1 MALLQATPS
10 GVAPSG
16 AVPGDMVQTN
26 GGSYLVTQPGAF
38 GASYNPASELWSVP
52 VSGSSDISAPSVI
65 NQYLTNAQAYAR
77 ANSELS
83 ESYAQRQM
91 EFQDAQAARAMAFS
105 AQSAEQAARFNREA
119 AREAMEYN
127 SLEAQ
132 KSRDFQERMSS
143 SSYQRA
149 VKDLMAAGLNP
160 VLAAMH
166 SGASTPSG
174 ATASGYAAQSPSASG
189 VSSSGASGSVDTS
202 YNALLG
208 SIIGHVMQRQT
219 ALDTYQLQAAI
230 SQYAADTS
238 RLAALGVAGINAE
251 SAKMINSRSF
261 QQRLYE
267 LKNYPGF
274 NQLPSTFLNM
284 LAGED
289 GLGSRVFN
297 SIDSTVGMMW
307 DAFTAFVDSFGAIQP
322 YDSTWRGK
330 HK

>member
-10 GVAPSG
+10 GTAPAG
-16 AVPGDMVQTN
+16 AAPGDMVQTS
-26 GGSYLVTQPGAF
+26 GGLYFVTQPGAF

-127 SLEAQ
+127 ALEAQ
-132 KSRDFQERMSS
+132 KSRDWQEQMSNT
-143 SSYQRA
+143 SYQRA

-174 ATASGYAAQSPSASG
+174 ATASGYAAQSPAAAG
-189 VSSSGASGSVDTS
+189 VATQGAQGTVDMS
-202 YNALLG
+202 YTALLG
-208 SIIGHVMQRQT
+208 SIIGDIMSRQT
-219 ALDTYQLQAAI
+219 TLDMYEVQEAM
-230 SQYAADTS
+230 SRYASDSS
-238 RLAALGVAGINAE
+238 RLAALGSASIAAA
-251 SAKMINSRSF
+251 SAKNIQDMQQQFEVFMKDQYPSSLWDYISNYTQSFSSGVSNGNLTSRF
-261 QQRLYE
+261 ADRLFGMFG
-267 LKNYPGF
+267 LTRPKQKN
-274 NQLPSTFLNM
+274 QTK
-284 LAGED
+284 E
-289 GLGSRVFN
+289 R
-297 SIDSTVGMMW
+297 
-307 DAFTAFVDSFGAIQP
+307 
-322 YDSTWRGK
+322 K
-330 HK
+330 

>member
-16 AVPGDMVQTN
+16 AAPGDMVQTN
-26 GGSYLVTQPGAF
+26 GGQYLVTQPGAF

-91 EFQDAQAARAMAFS
+91 DFQDSQAARAMAFS

-127 SLEAQ
+127 ALEAQ
-132 KSRDFQERMSS
+132 KSRDWQAEMSN

-189 VSSSGASGSVDTS
+189 VSSSGASGTVDTS

-208 SIIGHVMQRQT
+208 SVIGHLMSRQT
-219 ALDTYQLQAAI
+219 TLDSYQLQQAI
-230 SQYAADTS
+230 SQYTADSS
-238 RLAALGVAGINAE
+238 RLAALGSASISAASAQAINQANIDLQKYLNRE
-251 SAKMINSRSF
+251 NFR
-261 QQRLYE
+261 QQKFYKE
-267 LKNYPGF
+267 NYPSNDVELLVNLLNGYSTGF
-274 NQLPSTFLNM
+274 NNGNLS
-284 LAGED
+284 
-289 GLGSRVFN
+289 SRF
-297 SIDSTVGMMW
+297 VGAAEK
-307 DAFTAFVDSFGAIQP
+307 DVTALYKYIAN
-322 YDSTWRGK
+322 TWRR
-330 HK
+330 